1 MIPYGSIGTLPAG
14 VEVVHCYVPLGWAL
28 PDRTLQL
35 KEEYGIG
42 CCDCGRCEVER
53 AMAGDEQQP
62 EEEDALNG
70 HAAKRQKTS
79 ESDAAVA
86 NGQETQTET
95 ESLGG
100 RAMGAGEDGETWQG
114 GAEGEG
120 EHDEERSPWY
130 VSSFLM
136 RHICDKCGGTLAP
149 PECSEGARNTRDT
162 ESAGEIDP
170 EGLEQEEPV
179 TLCCTVCDNSRTAQ
193 EEKEMFEQMMAA
205 AVVAVVVG
213 VVEVSCLIV

>member
-1 MIPYGSIGTLPAG
+1 M
-14 VEVVHCYVPLGWAL
+14 EVVHCYVPLGWAL

-42 CCDCGRCEVER
+42 CCDCASGEVER

-70 HAAKRQKTS
+70 RAAKRQKTS

-86 NGQETQTET
+86 NGQETQTDT
-95 ESLGG
+95 ESQGG
-100 RAMGAGEDGETWQG
+100 HGMGAGEDGE
-114 GAEGEG
+114 AEEEG

-149 PECSEGARNTRDT
+149 PECSEGARDNRDT
-162 ESAGEIDP
+162 ESTGEIDPDSRDTESTGDIDP
-170 EGLEQEEPV
+170 EGLEQE
-179 TLCCTVCDNSRTAQ
+179 
-193 EEKEMFEQMMAA
+193 
-205 AVVAVVVG
+205 
-213 VVEVSCLIV
+213 